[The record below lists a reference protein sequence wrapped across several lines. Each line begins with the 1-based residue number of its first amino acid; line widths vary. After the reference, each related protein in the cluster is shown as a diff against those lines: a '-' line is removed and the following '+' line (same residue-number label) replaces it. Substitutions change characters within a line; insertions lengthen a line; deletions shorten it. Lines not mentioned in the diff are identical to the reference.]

1 MSAVQ
6 FIPQFILTQH
16 IKQSV
21 TKSVDFFSLMAIKQ
35 LFLALCLISVE
46 VTSSPLKKETSSIG
60 FILGGSWYKT
70 QSIGELKRDILFVN
84 SMII

>member
-1 MSAVQ
+1 
-6 FIPQFILTQH
+6 
-16 IKQSV
+16 
-21 TKSVDFFSLMAIKQ
+21 MAIKQ
-35 LFLALCLISVE
+35 LFLALCLLFVE

-70 QSIGELKRDILFVN
+70 QSIGELQREILFVI